1 MQTLQKLKKT
11 VKITDLL
18 KVKSNKSEFFIVSP
32 FRQEKTPSFKI
43 NQTKN
48 IWFDFGSGEGGTVLD
63 LIIKLKNCDV
73 KEAVNFLKNYDA
85 NTSFSFSPA
94 FQPVFSQTEN
104 KKIELKKVTNIE
116 NKALLAYLKSRKID
130 VDIASKYLKDVYFQI
145 KSKNYFGL
153 GFKNDKDGFEI
164 RNKYIKMCLFDK
176 SITTILKNSDNV
188 AIFEGFMDFLSAL
201 TFYKKE
207 PKDNVIVLNSLSL
220 LQKLDLSKYKKISL
234 FLDNDEAGKNAT
246 KMIMSKY
253 NNVFDYS
260 NIYKG
265 FKDFN
270 EFLFKK

>member
-1 MQTLQKLKKT
+1 MQTLQNLKKT

-18 KVKSNKSEFFIVSP
+18 KVKSNKNEFFICSP

-43 NQTKN
+43 NQAKN
-48 IWFDFGSGEGGTVLD
+48 IWFDFGAGQGGSVLD
-63 LIIKLKNCDV
+63 LVIKLKNCNT
-73 KEAVNFLKNYDA
+73 KEAVEFLKNYDN

-94 FQPVFSQTEN
+94 QNIFQNEN

-164 RNKYIKMCLFDK
+164 RNKYIKMCLFEK
-176 SITTILKNSDNV
+176 AITTIINDSDNV
-188 AIFEGFMDFLSAL
+188 AVFEGFFDFLSAL
-201 TFYKKE
+201 TYYKKE

-220 LQKLDLSKYKKISL
+220 LQNLDLSKFNEIKL
-234 FLDNDEAGKNAT
+234 FLDNDMAGKNAT
-246 KMIMSKY
+246 KMIKSKY

-260 NIYKG
+260 YIYKG
-265 FKDFN
+265 FNDFN
-270 EFLFKK
+270 DFLIV